1 MAQVME
7 MMRALQENVA
17 ASRAEQERMHKDLVA
32 SQARNE
38 ELNRVN
44 EELRKAF
51 QEQKERA
58 NVDRVAPPS
67 PPRIFPMPF
76 SQEIMDTAVP
86 ANMVAV
92 KASFTGV

>member
-1 MAQVME
+1 MTMAQVME
-7 MMRALQENVA
+7 MIRALQENVA
-17 ASRAEQERMHKDLVA
+17 ASRVEQERMHEDLVA

-44 EELRKAF
+44 EELRKAL

-58 NVDRVAPPS
+58 DVDRVAPPS

-76 SQEIMDTAVP
+76 SQEIMDTV
-86 ANMVAV
+86 VLQIWWQ
-92 KASFTGV
+92 